1 MQKTYP
7 TIRTESPSKW
17 EEALNRLRVGA
28 SLGTVE
34 AMLGTS
40 RGSLRKF
47 LERCA
52 ESTTELTEP
61 VRQDVMLAL
70 ADARTLAESRV
81 SERSPDKYL
90 ERGPG
95 RLLGDDWA
103 DKASDTNDL
112 AHPQP
117 SPQMLLA
124 ALATLRAQGIS
135 LDSLVDQMGAAPG
148 GVLDLLG
155 VSNTLQGEGNRAGQ
169 CSPSSSPLPAPYGGR
184 GVSGSPVYGESSYL
198 SSTTHL
204 PSSILSR

>member
-103 DKASDTNDL
+103 DKANDTNDL

-155 VSNTLQGEGNRAGQ
+155 
-169 CSPSSSPLPAPYGGR
+169 
-184 GVSGSPVYGESSYL
+184 
-198 SSTTHL
+198 
-204 PSSILSR
+204 